1 MSDAGESVEV
11 EGALPASGEIV
22 AHLVERH
29 REFLGFLEARVRS
42 RAVAEEILQAA
53 FVRSLEKADAIRDS
67 ESAVAWFYRLLRNAL
82 VDYYRRSATE
92 GRALERE
99 ALLAEPAV
107 MDPELRGVIC
117 GCIGGLLPTLKPE
130 YAEMLRLVDLEERPL
145 AEAAETLGIT
155 TNNAA
160 VRAHRARQALKRQL
174 ERTCATCA
182 THGCLDCRCGS
193 PRPPSAAALLL

>member
-1 MSDAGESVEV
+1 MSDAAEPGEV

-22 AHLVERH
+22 ARLVERH
-29 REFLGFLEARVRS
+29 REFLAFLETRVRS

-67 ESAVAWFYRLLRNAL
+67 ESAVAWFYRLLRNAV
-82 VDYYRRSATE
+82 VDHFRRSAAE

-99 ALLAEPAV
+99 ALLAEPAG
-107 MDPELRGVIC
+107 MDPELRGAIC
-117 GCIGGLLPTLKPE
+117 ACIAGLLPTLKPE
-130 YAEMLRLVDLEERPL
+130 YAEMLRIVDLEERPL
-145 AEAAETLGIT
+145 AEAAEALGIT

-193 PRPPSAAALLL
+193 PRPASAVGP